1 MGIKKLKKTLARHVP
16 ACVRALPLAAF
27 ANTRIAV
34 DTPIYLY
41 RFCSTGRKIR
51 GFENQIQLFRQ
62 YNITPV
68 YIFDGTHIEQKQG
81 ELDRRRKVRE
91 RDESKL
97 LELQQQAKRVG
108 ARTFTTDAS
117 SQDQQHVS
125 LADMVLLQDKIDRVS
140 RRVHNKPC
148 KQDYQDLKQLLT
160 NQGIEHTTAPDD
172 AEKMC
177 ARLVAE
183 GQCDSVLSED
193 TDTLVFLAN
202 MCARGQM
209 LTNLHYDGQRYTT
222 ECYDVRV
229 MLEGLDMTPQQFTD
243 ACILSGCDFCSTIRG
258 IGPVRAFNYMK
269 TLPDIEAVLNTLRDD
284 QYDLNKFVYQAAR
297 EALCWNQGVRSAQV
311 DSCESSIIFSTEG
324 RKIEDACTHGPSDI

>member
-16 ACVRALPLAAF
+16 ACVRTLPLAAF

-91 RDESKL
+91 RDENKL
-97 LELQQQAKRVG
+97 LELQQQQAKR
-108 ARTFTTDAS
+108 ARTFTTDATAS

-125 LADMVLLQDKIDRVS
+125 LADMVLLQDKIERVS

-148 KQDYQDLKQLLT
+148 KQDYVDLKQLLT
-160 NQGIEHTTAPDD
+160 NQGIEYNTAPDD

-243 ACILSGCDFCSTIRG
+243 ACILSGCDFSSTIRG

-269 TLPDIEAVLNTLRDD
+269 SLPNIEAVLNTLRDD
-284 QYDLNKFVYQAAR
+284 QYDLNKFLYQAAR
-297 EALCWNQGVRSAQV
+297 EALCWNQGVRSAQ
-311 DSCESSIIFSTEG
+311 DSIIFSTED
-324 RKIEDACTHGPSDI
+324 RKIEDARAHGPSDI